1 MSFINENKYTF
12 YGVIAIL
19 LWSSVTALIRDLS
32 ELFSPIAG
40 AAMMYSISAIF
51 LMSVMG
57 VPKIKDYPIRYVLIG
72 GSLFV
77 TYEICLALSLGMA
90 NSRLQAMEMSI
101 INYLWPALTILL
113 SVLVSPKKVNILVY
127 PSILIAFTGVGW
139 CIAGDQGISINT
151 LMNNISDNP
160 ITYLMAFSA
169 AFIWA
174 FYCVITKK
182 ISNGKNA
189 IVLFFAATAITLWV
203 KYFFSNEPSLHFTLP
218 STLTLIISGIVI
230 GTGYALWN
238 QAVIGGNIILLG
250 TISYFTP
257 VFSTLFASVYLSISL
272 TSSFWKGV
280 ALVTLGSLICF
291 VVTRTKSKPKEV
303 PEKSYNPPI
312 E

>member
-1 MSFINENKYTF
+1 MPFIKENKYTF

-40 AAMMYSISAIF
+40 AAMMYSVSAIF
-51 LMSVMG
+51 LMTVMG
-57 VPKIKDYPIRYVLIG
+57 VPKIKNYPPRYLLIG
-72 GSLFV
+72 GGLFV
-77 TYEICLALSLGMA
+77 AYEICLALSLGMA

-113 SVLVSPKKVNILVY
+113 SVLVSPKKVNVLVY
-127 PSILIAFTGVGW
+127 PSILIAFTGVAW
-139 CIAGDQGISINT
+139 CIAGDRGLS
-151 LMNNISDNP
+151 LSALLSNISDNP
-160 ITYLMAFSA
+160 ITYAMALSA

-174 FYCVITKK
+174 IYCVTTKR

-189 IVLFFAATAITLWV
+189 ITLFFSATAITLWI
-203 KYFFSNEPSLHFTLP
+203 KYFISSEPALHFTLS
-218 STLTLIISGIVI
+218 STTTLLISGIVI

-250 TISYFTP
+250 TLSYFTP

-272 TSSFWKGV
+272 TGSFWQGV

-291 VVTRTKSKPKEV
+291 LVTRTKKQ
-303 PEKSYNPPI
+303 NI
-312 E
+312 NN

>member
-189 IVLFFAATAITLWV
+189 IVLFFAATAITLWI

-303 PEKSYNPPI
+303 PEQSYNPPI

>member
-12 YGVIAIL
+12 YGIVAIL

-40 AAMMYSISAIF
+40 AAMMYSVSAIF

-57 VPKIKDYPIRYVLIG
+57 VPKIKDYPIRYLLIG
-72 GSLFV
+72 GVLFV

-90 NSRLQAMEMSI
+90 NSRHQAMEMSI

-113 SVLVSPKKVNILVY
+113 SVLISPKKVNILVY

-139 CIAGDQGISINT
+139 CIAGDQGISLNT
-151 LMNNISDNP
+151 LMNNISGNP

-291 VVTRTKSKPKEV
+291 LVTRSKPTSNNTTETNGSNAIK
-303 PEKSYNPPI
+303 
-312 E
+312 

>member
-203 KYFFSNEPSLHFTLP
+203 KYFFSNESSLHFTLP

-303 PEKSYNPPI
+303 PEQSYNPPI

>member
-40 AAMMYSISAIF
+40 AAMMYSVSALF

-57 VPKIKDYPIRYVLIG
+57 IPKIKNYPTRYLIIG
-72 GSLFV
+72 GGLFI

-90 NSRLQAMEMSI
+90 NSRHQAMEMSI

-113 SVLVSPKKVNILVY
+113 SVIISPKKVNILIY
-127 PSILIAFTGVGW
+127 PSILLAFTGVGW

-151 LMNNISDNP
+151 LLNNVSDNP
-160 ITYLMAFSA
+160 LTYLMAFSA

-174 FYCVITKK
+174 IYCVITQK

-189 IVLFFAATAITLWV
+189 VTLFFSATAITLWV
-203 KYFFSNEPSLHFTLP
+203 QYLFSNEPSLHFTLP
-218 STLTLIISGIVI
+218 STLTLLISGIVI

-250 TISYFTP
+250 TLSYFTP
-257 VFSTLFASVYLSISL
+257 VLSTLFASVYLSISL
-272 TSSFWKGV
+272 TGSFWQGV

-291 VVTRTKSKPKEV
+291 LVTRTK
-303 PEKSYNPPI
+303 KSAVI
-312 E
+312 S

>member
-40 AAMMYSISAIF
+40 AAMMYSVSAIF

-90 NSRLQAMEMSI
+90 NSRHQAMEMSI

-113 SVLVSPKKVNILVY
+113 SVLISPKKVNILVY

-218 STLTLIISGIVI
+218 STVTLIISGIVI

-272 TSSFWKGV
+272 TNSFWKGV

-291 VVTRTKSKPKEV
+291 LVTRTKPKPNKV
-303 PEKSYNPPI
+303 PVKS
-312 E
+312 

>member
-12 YGVIAIL
+12 YGIVAIL

-40 AAMMYSISAIF
+40 AAMMYSVSAIF

-57 VPKIKDYPIRYVLIG
+57 VPKIKDYPIRYLLIG
-72 GSLFV
+72 GVLFV

-90 NSRLQAMEMSI
+90 NSRHQAMEMSI

-113 SVLVSPKKVNILVY
+113 SVLISPKKVNILVY

-139 CIAGDQGISINT
+139 CIAGDQGISLNT
-151 LMNNISDNP
+151 LMNNISGNP

-291 VVTRTKSKPKEV
+291 LVTRSKPTANNTTETNGSNAIK
-303 PEKSYNPPI
+303 
-312 E
+312 

>member
-303 PEKSYNPPI
+303 PEQSYNPPI

>member
-40 AAMMYSISAIF
+40 AAMMYSVSAIF

-90 NSRLQAMEMSI
+90 NSRHQAMEMSI

-113 SVLVSPKKVNILVY
+113 SVLISPKKVNILVY

-174 FYCVITKK
+174 FYCVITKR

-218 STLTLIISGIVI
+218 STVTLIISGIVI

-272 TSSFWKGV
+272 TNSFWKGV

-291 VVTRTKSKPKEV
+291 FVTRTKSKPNKV
-303 PEKSYNPPI
+303 PVKS
-312 E
+312 

>member
-151 LMNNISDNP
+151 LINNISDNP

-303 PEKSYNPPI
+303 PEQSYNPPI

>member
-1 MSFINENKYTF
+1 VGLVSYIRDNKYTF

-19 LWSSVTALIRDLS
+19 LWSTVTALIRDLS

-40 AAMMYSISAIF
+40 AAMMYTVSALF

-57 VPKIKDYPIRYVLIG
+57 IPKIKDYPKRYLFIG
-72 GSLFV
+72 GGLFV

-113 SVLVSPKKVNILVY
+113 SVMMSRNKVNILVY
-127 PSILIAFTGVGW
+127 PSILLAFTGVAW
-139 CIAGDQGISINT
+139 CIAGDQGIS
-151 LMNNISDNP
+151 LSLLLSNISDNP
-160 ITYLMAFSA
+160 ITYSMAFSA

-174 FYCVITKK
+174 IYCVVTQK

-189 IVLFFAATAITLWV
+189 IALFFSATAVTLWIQ
-203 KYFFSNEPSLHFTLP
+203 YFLSNEPRLHFTLP
-218 STLTLIISGIVI
+218 STFTLLFAGMVI

-238 QAVIGGNIILLG
+238 QAIIGGNIILLG
-250 TISYFTP
+250 TLSYFTP
-257 VFSTLFASVYLSISL
+257 VFSTMFASVYLSISL
-272 TSSFWKGV
+272 TGSFWQGV

-291 VVTRTKSKPKEV
+291 LVTRTKKP
-303 PEKSYNPPI
+303 SLSH
-312 E
+312 

>member
-1 MSFINENKYTF
+1 MLYVTEHKYTF
-12 YGVIAIL
+12 YGVAAIL
-19 LWSSVTALIRDLS
+19 LWSSVAALIRDLS

-40 AAMMYSISAIF
+40 AAMLYTVSAIF

-57 VPKIKDYPIRYVLIG
+57 VPKIKDYPSRYLMIG
-72 GSLFV
+72 GLLFV

-90 NSRLQAMEMSI
+90 NSRHQAMEMSI

-113 SVLVSPKKVNILVY
+113 SVMLSKKKASRLVY
-127 PSILIAFTGVGW
+127 PSILLAFTGVAW
-139 CIAGDQGISINT
+139 CIAGDQGLSAES
-151 LMNNISDNP
+151 LLNNIADNP
-160 ITYLMAFSA
+160 VIYLMAFSA

-174 FYCVITKK
+174 IYCVITQK

-189 IVLFFAATAITLWV
+189 ITLFFSATATTLWIQ
-203 KYFFSNEPSLHFTLP
+203 YFFSNEPSIAFTFP

-230 GTGYALWN
+230 GSGYALWN
-238 QAVIGGNIILLG
+238 QAVIGGNIVLLG
-250 TISYFTP
+250 TLSYFTP

-272 TSSFWKGV
+272 TSAFWQGV

-291 VVTRTKSKPKEV
+291 LVTRTKKEA
-303 PEKSYNPPI
+303 SIPPM